1 MVFNRTGRTFFSRL
15 VGMGSRLLVFEL
27 PDEIS
32 FSKLL
37 SEMFSKFAND
47 SSVLLG
53 RNKHKHLYKTHGH
66 KKSSSWQYRIEC
78 SSSNSNS

>member
-1 MVFNRTGRTFFSRL
+1 MVGNRTGRTSFSRL

-37 SEMFSKFAND
+37 SEMFSNFSKD
-47 SSVLLG
+47 SGELLLDG
-53 RNKHKHLYKTHGH
+53 
-66 KKSSSWQYRIEC
+66 C
-78 SSSNSNS
+78 SH